1 MSDPGPDPIGWHHNP
16 SYCIDFDPL
25 PARVQAV
32 LAGGTVA
39 DTTAARGM
47 YELGHAPVYYLPRE
61 DVNMALLEPTDR
73 DTYCPYKGHASY
85 WTVRVGTRTA
95 ENAIWSYEIPHREL
109 AQVSG
114 YMGFYWGRMDA
125 WLEDGV
131 EARDP
136 GAHRRRQPAQ
146 GAVPAARRG
155 VASDQERRHQALRVR
170 PLQQRAGVVA
180 RRKRRRV
187 AGPHQGPGAGGHR
200 PARRRRRDAVRL
212 IGTIARRLR
221 GTFPAMITRPYAAV
235 PGEVRVEIPIV

>member
-16 SYCIDFDPL
+16 SYSIDFDPL
-25 PARVQAV
+25 PARVQA
-32 LAGGTVA
+32 LLNRETVA
-39 DTTAARGM
+39 DTSAARVM

-125 WLEDGV
+125 WREDGIEV
-131 EARDP
+131 PGPREIPGRIDAGNQLMALFPQLAEEWHPTRNAGIKPYEFAPTSNELVWWRDTSGNEWQARIKDRVLEATT
-136 GAHRRRQPAQ
+136 
-146 GAVPAARRG
+146 
-155 VASDQERRHQALRVR
+155 LR
-170 PLQQRAGVVA
+170 ADG
-180 RRKRRRV
+180 
-187 AGPHQGPGAGGHR
+187 
-200 PARRRRRDAVRL
+200 DA
-212 IGTIARRLR
+212 T
-221 GTFPAMITRPYAAV
+221 PYA
-235 PGEVRVEIPIV
+235 

>member
-16 SYCIDFDPL
+16 SYSIDFDPL
-25 PARVQAV
+25 PARVQA
-32 LAGGTVA
+32 LLNRETVA
-39 DTTAARGM
+39 DTTAARVM

-131 EARDP
+131 EVPGPREIPGRIDAGNQLKALFPQLAEEWHPTRNAGIKPYEFAPYSNELVWWRDASGDEWQARIKD
-136 GAHRRRQPAQ
+136 R
-146 GAVPAARRG
+146 VLE
-155 VASDQERRHQALRVR
+155 VTALR
-170 PLQQRAGVVA
+170 ADG
-180 RRKRRRV
+180 
-187 AGPHQGPGAGGHR
+187 
-200 PARRRRRDAVRL
+200 DA
-212 IGTIARRLR
+212 T
-221 GTFPAMITRPYAAV
+221 PY
-235 PGEVRVEIPIV
+235 G